1 MIRKSTLNDLLP
13 YKHDAERA
21 GLCFSK
27 NTQYFVY
34 LVNPSSHIY
43 GFIGVLIYKK
53 KAVIKNIYVLPEV
66 RGNGI
71 FKQLLNFMISDLLRQ
86 NIFNIEAT
94 CTKMSIREF
103 ERRGFKPIKQYKHY
117 TKVRLEVLSE

>member
-1 MIRKSTLNDLLP
+1 MIRKVTLNDLLP
-13 YKHDAERA
+13 YKIDAEKA
-21 GLCFSK
+21 GLCFAK
-27 NTQYFVY
+27 NTLYFAYVASP
-34 LVNPSSHIY
+34 NIIS
-43 GFIGVLIYKK
+43 GFVGVLMYRN

-71 FKQLLNFMISDLLRQ
+71 FKQLLNFIILDLNRQ

-103 ERRGFKPIKQYKHY
+103 ERRGFKSIKQYKHY
-117 TKVRLEVLSE
+117 TKVRLEVLPE

>member
-27 NTQYFVY
+27 NTHYFAY
-34 LVNPSSHIY
+34 FINPSGPLY
-43 GFIGVLIYKK
+43 GFIGVIRYKK
-53 KAVIKNIYVLPEV
+53 KAIIKNIYVIPKA
-66 RGNGI
+66 RGIGI
-71 FKQLLNFMISDLLRQ
+71 FKQLLNFVISDLNRQ

-117 TKVRLEVLSE
+117 TKVRLEVLPE